1 MKKIGLFITLL
12 MLLACSRSE
21 NVSPEIEPVIEEKIL
36 EIKGADLSYLPEI
49 RQSGI
54 LLKNADGLVEDALL
68 SLKKAGVNT
77 IRLRLWKN
85 PISPNS
91 SFQSVKSL
99 SQEIKSMGLKLML
112 SVHYSDTW
120 ADPGQ
125 QKKPL
130 QWENLSLPSLKDSV
144 SAYTQKI
151 VREINPEYLQV
162 GNEINNGFI
171 FPEGSM
177 QNLSQM
183 KTLLKSGIDAAKS
196 VNPNVKIILHY
207 AGYQDANIFY
217 SHFSDLNY
225 DIMGLSYYPLWHGKN
240 LTELQTQLNQISQ
253 TQNKPIFIAETSYP
267 FTLQW
272 NDQTHNVI
280 GDNAQI
286 LSQFSATS
294 EGQKQY
300 LQEIKNIMINIPK
313 GIGFC
318 YWGTEWIA
326 YKGANATEG
335 SSWENQAF
343 WDFNNQLLPV
353 SEVYK

>member
-1 MKKIGLFITLL
+1 MKKIGFFL
-12 MLLACSRSE
+12 MLSTLLACSRSE
-21 NVSPEIEPVIEEKIL
+21 NVSPETEPFIDEKIL
-36 EIKGADLSYLPEI
+36 EIKGADLSYLPEL

-54 LLKNADGLVEDALL
+54 ILKNAEGQAEDPLT

-85 PISPNS
+85 PTSPNS
-91 SFQSVKSL
+91 SFKSVKNL
-99 SQEIKSMGLKLML
+99 SQEIKSRGMKVML

-125 QKKPL
+125 HKKPL
-130 QWENLSLPSLKDSV
+130 QWENLSLSALKDSV

-162 GNEINNGFI
+162 GNEINNGFL
-171 FPEGSM
+171 FPEGSI

-196 VNPNVKIILHY
+196 ANPNVKIILHY
-207 AGYQDANIFY
+207 AGYQDAQSFY
-217 SHFSDLNY
+217 SKLSDLNY
-225 DIMGLSYYPLWHGKN
+225 DIIGLSYYPLWHGKN
-240 LTELQTQLNQISQ
+240 MAELESQLSQISQ
-253 TQNKPIFIAETSYP
+253 TQYKPIFIAETSYP

-280 GDNAQI
+280 GDNTQI
-286 LSQFSATS
+286 LSQFSATK

-300 LQEIKNIMINIPK
+300 LQEIKNMMTKIPK

-318 YWGTEWIA
+318 YWGAEWVA
-326 YKGANATEG
+326 YKGANATDG